1 MTGMNRIIG
10 ISGVDDWV
18 DWEDCGGKD
27 DQGEQ
32 YNWDDQDV
40 WDDMDDC
47 TFLS

>member
-1 MTGMNRIIG
+1 MTGMTGMNRIIG

-18 DWEDCGGKD
+18 DWDDCGGKD

-32 YNWDDQDV
+32 YNWDDV
-40 WDDMDDC
+40 EDC